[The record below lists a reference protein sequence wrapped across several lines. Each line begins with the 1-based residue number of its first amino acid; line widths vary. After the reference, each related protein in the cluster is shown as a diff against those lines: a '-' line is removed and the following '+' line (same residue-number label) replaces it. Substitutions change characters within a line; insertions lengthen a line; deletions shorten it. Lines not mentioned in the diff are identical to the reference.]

1 MAKILIV
8 EDDNLLLKMYSRKL
22 SGSGYEVKEAVN
34 GQEGLDAA
42 LSEKPDLIL
51 LDIRMPVMTGLEMLK
66 ALRKN
71 EWGKSVPVIILT
83 NLEAN
88 DQITWDIVKTEPAYY
103 LMKAGNRPD
112 VVLEKIKE
120 VLKEEEPTNKLD

>member
-42 LSEKPDLIL
+42 LSEKPDLI
-51 LDIRMPVMTGLEMLK
+51 
-66 ALRKN
+66 
-71 EWGKSVPVIILT
+71 
-83 NLEAN
+83 
-88 DQITWDIVKTEPAYY
+88 
-103 LMKAGNRPD
+103 
-112 VVLEKIKE
+112 
-120 VLKEEEPTNKLD
+120 

>member
-1 MAKILIV
+1 
-8 EDDNLLLKMYSRKL
+8 
-22 SGSGYEVKEAVN
+22 
-34 GQEGLDAA
+34 
-42 LSEKPDLIL
+42 
-51 LDIRMPVMTGLEMLK
+51 MTGLEMLK